1 MRKQAVATMSGDVV
15 SDEASKMMDTKSFF
29 DAKDKGQSVAELS
42 TNDSIFRMLIPSRK
56 WSIIAESTT
65 LAIVLV
71 CIGGLHGCSTEG
83 MFYLSEIPCD
93 FIPHGFGNMWILFMY
108 FLCFWLLVIPK

>member
-1 MRKQAVATMSGDVV
+1 MLDDPVSGEV
-15 SDEASKMMDTKSFF
+15 SKMMNTNSFF
-29 DAKDKGQSVAELS
+29 GATGKDQNAAELP

-71 CIGGLHGCSTEG
+71 CIGGLHGCSMEG